1 MPRSGYFDLVRSMVT
16 PGWPSLYFVQMIS
29 RGRALAHTVA
39 VALVAALTL
48 TMLTQ
53 PSVAKPER
61 RAATTATEPTRL
73 GVAFGNTLVHMSD
86 AALATALDDARALGV
101 RWIRADLAWT
111 DVQPDGPSTFRWG
124 PFDRVV
130 TAARSRGLRVLPI
143 LTYTPAWARDAGCAR
158 FSCPPRSA
166 TEFATF
172 ARRAVARYGVQG
184 VTTWEIWN
192 EPNLTIFWPEPD
204 AQRYATLLDA
214 TTRAIKKQ
222 QPGATV
228 LLGGLAAIEP
238 SWSPGSLEPRDFLRS
253 VCATGACA
261 RIDGVAYH
269 PYTYP
274 YPAGYA
280 APWFDT
286 AWEKISSTSW
296 SLRSI
301 LDAAGRSSVGIWATE
316 YGAPTGG
323 EGTAADGTWESLTP
337 TTDHV
342 TEGWQAYLATDVVRT
357 ASADEDVRALF
368 WYASQDQPSARGRE
382 AYFGLRRADGTRK
395 SAWSAFQQAVA
406 EASGDVVR

>member
-1 MPRSGYFDLVRSMVT
+1 MT
-16 PGWPSLYFVQMIS
+16 A
-29 RGRALAHTVA
+29 ALA
-39 VALVAALTL
+39 ALLALTL
-48 TMLTQ
+48 MTQ
-53 PSVAKPER
+53 PSAAKPDR
-61 RAATTATEPTRL
+61 RNATTAAETTRT
-73 GVAFGNTLVHMSD
+73 GMAFGNTLVGMSEPEL
-86 AALATALDDARALGV
+86 AAALDDALALGV

-111 DVQPDGPSTFRWG
+111 DVQPTGPESFRWA

-130 TAARSRGLRVLPI
+130 TAARSRGLQVLPI

-158 FSCPPRSA
+158 FSCPPRSSA
-166 TEFATF
+166 EFATF
-172 ARRAVARYGVQG
+172 ARKAVARYAGQG

-204 AQRYATLLDA
+204 AERYAALLDA
-214 TTRAIKKQ
+214 TVRAIKKRHSA
-222 QPGATV
+222 ATV

-238 SWSPGSLEPRDFLRS
+238 SWSPGSVEPRDFLQQ

-274 YPAGYA
+274 YPASYA

-286 AWEKISSTSW
+286 AWEKMSSTSW

-301 LDAAGRSSVGIWATE
+301 LDAHGRSSIGIWATE

-342 TEGWQAYLATDVVRT
+342 TESWQAHLATDVVT
-357 ASADEDVRALF
+357 AASAHPDVRALF
-368 WYASQDQPSARGRE
+368 WYASQDNPAAAGRE
-382 AYFGLRRADGTRK
+382 AHFGLRRADGTRK
-395 SAWSAFQQAVA
+395 PAWAAFRQAVA
-406 EASGDVVR
+406 STTGRTVR